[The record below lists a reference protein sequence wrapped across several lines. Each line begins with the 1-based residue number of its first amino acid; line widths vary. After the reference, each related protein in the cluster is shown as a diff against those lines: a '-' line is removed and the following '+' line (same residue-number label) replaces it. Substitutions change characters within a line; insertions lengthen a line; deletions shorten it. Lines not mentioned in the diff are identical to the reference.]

1 MAQSGSLVRPVPCV
15 LLFESSDSL
24 VTIYTEQV
32 NYHHPLYSSKDDPED
47 VQEFVEAKGQLA
59 KCSAK
64 NHQTSAVL
72 RAARGSVVPRFIPRR
87 GLGKWMAALHLIIL
101 LYTATVEG
109 TRKFVASCKLRSPL
123 QSWVLCCIINGAT

>member
-24 VTIYTEQV
+24 VTIYTERV

-87 GLGKWMAALHLIIL
+87 GLGKWMAALHLIIIF
-101 LYTATVEG
+101 G
-109 TRKFVASCKLRSPL
+109 NC
-123 QSWVLCCIINGAT
+123 

>member
-1 MAQSGSLVRPVPCV
+1 M
-15 LLFESSDSL
+15 
-24 VTIYTEQV
+24 

-47 VQEFVEAKGQLA
+47 VQEFVETKGQLA

-87 GLGKWMAALHLIIL
+87 GLGKWMAALHLIII
-101 LYTATVEG
+101 YTATVEG
-109 TRKFVASCKLRSPL
+109 TGKFVVSSKLRSPL
-123 QSWVLCCIINGAT
+123 QSWVLCCIINGATRIICQISWNWAGILRSSICILIE